1 MLEESPAADR
11 GNVGGQ
17 RSFQGK
23 RGLGALP
30 DPQGGGD
37 PFGTYGIKK
46 GKVKKALPEQWQDI
60 KKCDIFGYRIHAG
73 MYDLS
78 RCDSSR
84 EKFKVRPQYACLV
97 N

>member
-1 MLEESPAADR
+1 MVKEEAPGKLVSMKGHKLREAAGGSIHGDGILRNVGGVPCADR

-37 PFGTYGIKK
+37 P
-46 GKVKKALPEQWQDI
+46 
-60 KKCDIFGYRIHAG
+60 
-73 MYDLS
+73 
-78 RCDSSR
+78 
-84 EKFKVRPQYACLV
+84 LV
-97 N
+97 HTE